1 MKVVKIVKAG
11 ERSDKTDDSRESSKE
26 IEYRAVWGIKGKKIV
41 SLLSVKREEGMVV
54 GYDFQK
60 GGLHTTWHMGIALSI
75 S

>member
-1 MKVVKIVKAG
+1 MKVVKTVQAG

-26 IEYRAVWGIKGKKIV
+26 IEYRAVWGIKGKQIV

-54 GYDFQK
+54 DYDFQK